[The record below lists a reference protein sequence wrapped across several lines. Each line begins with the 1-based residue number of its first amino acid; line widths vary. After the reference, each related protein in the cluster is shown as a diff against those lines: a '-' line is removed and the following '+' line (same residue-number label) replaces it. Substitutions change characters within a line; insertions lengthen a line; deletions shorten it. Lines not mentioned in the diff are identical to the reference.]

1 MFQNYPNGYCNR
13 NNGRSEELIIEEE
26 NRRGCCCRPAPCP
39 RPCPMGPTG
48 PTGPRGYPGP
58 MGPAGPTGAT
68 GATGAAG
75 ITGPTGTMGPQGYVG
90 PTGPTGATGAT
101 GPAGT
106 TGATGPTGPTGATGA
121 FQDAHSR
128 RKNLISAK
136 QNAEIVLSQG
146 ADHSSGISPNA
157 HHVRW
162 AVTGPG
168 DGHGLAGHFHF
179 VREGQV
185 IGHRVAGGI
194 LSPDGVPGKLVCHN
208 IHIICRGL
216 RGFNAGQHPCKAP

>member
-90 PTGPTGATGAT
+90 PTGPTGATG
-101 GPAGT
+101 PAGA

-128 RKNLISAK
+128 RKDLISAK
-136 QNAEIVLSQG
+136 QNAEIVLSQR
-146 ADHSSGISPNA
+146 ADLVAYKNTGSFFRIIYTEY
-157 HHVRW
+157 HVCH
-162 AVTGPG
+162 VFFPG
-168 DGHGLAGHFHF
+168 DESICIFH
-179 VREGQV
+179 
-185 IGHRVAGGI
+185 I
-194 LSPDGVPGKLVCHN
+194 
-208 IHIICRGL
+208 
-216 RGFNAGQHPCKAP
+216 NAAFA